1 MYSGY
6 LGTLEELLVVPI
18 EFKGLLEVKVG
29 GGQRDS
35 EVYPSDIRQD
45 GILRQSMQSHTC
57 VLAQGVFKKHQVNNL
72 YFSSN
77 CP

>member
-29 GGQRDS
+29 GGQ
-35 EVYPSDIRQD
+35 
-45 GILRQSMQSHTC
+45 
-57 VLAQGVFKKHQVNNL
+57 
-72 YFSSN
+72 
-77 CP
+77 